1 MLFQKAA
8 TNELISAASS
18 LALLGKNLFSV
29 VGENW
34 FLVSENSGNL
44 YSFVKWQPC
53 KW

>member
-8 TNELISAASS
+8 TKELISAASS

-29 VGENW
+29 VT
-34 FLVSENSGNL
+34 ENSGNF
-44 YSFVKWQPC
+44 YSLDKWQPC